1 MYGPRHGR
9 LVARRQAAGKI
20 VAGACTSGAETDQKT
35 IDCLVKAALKALDF
49 VEDPELDSP
58 ECLAPE
64 LPFAPHQGGRPARRL
79 PSPALLRL
87 AERGVRGVFGCPVTR
102 PHVRRV
108 RLDLVVR
115 RWY

>member
-64 LPFAPHQGGRPARRL
+64 LPFALTRAA
-79 PSPALLRL
+79 ALLDDFHPL
-87 AERGVRGVFGCPVTR
+87 LFCGSPSAAFVAFSAVP
-102 PHVRRV
+102 
-108 RLDLVVR
+108 
-115 RWY
+115 